1 MVYYLIL
8 SYPETVRARAI
19 AAFMTAVPV
28 SGVIG
33 GPLSGVLLT
42 LNGVS
47 GLAGWQWLFL
57 VEGLPAVL
65 LGLIVLFYLTDRPE
79 AAHWLSPAERHWL
92 VSEISTDGAP
102 GTAAHHIS
110 TFTIFTNATDSH
122 TV

>member
-47 GLAGWQWLFL
+47 GLAGRQWLFL

-65 LGLIVLFYLTDRPE
+65 PGLIVLFYLTARPE

-92 VSEISTDGAP
+92 VSGIAHARDTC
-102 GTAAHHIS
+102 TAAHPIP
-110 TFTIFTNATDSH
+110 TL
-122 TV
+122 